1 MTAIDENKPHGSD
14 FPWGFGSVRFYTSHS
29 DLWASHHAG
38 KLGSFGERVG
48 RTCFKKR
55 AAAIFML
62 KVSITPAAVP
72 KRINFT
78 PVSLPRG
85 RNSPEYWKSGSIAV
99 NAVASVLTQFNWPYF
114 CAFFNVSLMK
124 SWKIFHEQNI
134 TAEKPFQRN
143 GALLYSHVGSIVRPA
158 ELHSPSAEENC
169 MTENVASLCS
179 VKVAAPPCAAKATIP
194 CVLAAAKRF

>member
-1 MTAIDENKPHGSD
+1 MAAIDRKIPTGVISRGD
-14 FPWGFGSVRFYTSHS
+14 CGFIRFYASHS
-29 DLWASHHAG
+29 ALWASHHAG
-38 KLGSFGERVG
+38 KLGSFGEMVG

-124 SWKIFHEQNI
+124 SWKIFHEQNS
-134 TAEKPFQRN
+134 TAENPSQRN
-143 GALLYSHVGSIVRPA
+143 GALLYSLSEVSCVPGRFIRPQQKKTA
-158 ELHSPSAEENC
+158 
-169 MTENVASLCS
+169 
-179 VKVAAPPCAAKATIP
+179 
-194 CVLAAAKRF
+194 